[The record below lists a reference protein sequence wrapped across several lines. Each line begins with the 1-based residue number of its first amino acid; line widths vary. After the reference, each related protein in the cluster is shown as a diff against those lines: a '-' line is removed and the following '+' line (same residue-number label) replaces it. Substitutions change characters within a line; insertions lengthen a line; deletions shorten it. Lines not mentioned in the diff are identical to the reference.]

1 MKAEFDNASVKVWF
15 NNQGV
20 SKNFQNVIQITREGN
35 LALIKT
41 AEGGQHL
48 LNFDN
53 VNMIVQ
59 ENNNYHYY

>member
-15 NNQGV
+15 INRRV
-20 SKNFQNVIQITREGN
+20 SKNFQNVTHIIQDGN

-41 AEGGQHL
+41 AGGSQHL

-53 VNMIVQ
+53 VTMIVQ
-59 ENNNYHYY
+59 EGNE